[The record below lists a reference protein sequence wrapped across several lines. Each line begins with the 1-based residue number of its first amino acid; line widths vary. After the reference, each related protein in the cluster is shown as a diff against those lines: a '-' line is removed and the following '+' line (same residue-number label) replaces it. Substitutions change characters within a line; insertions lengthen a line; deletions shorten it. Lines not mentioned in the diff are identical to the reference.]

1 MCFAYHNSILAMK
14 MKRTVS
20 FILLLFALV
29 SVTCK
34 PAFGE
39 GVIGSG
45 FPQSSLQIDDILP
58 YTESSDYYVDI
69 NDGIPDFAVWQHT
82 TFPFVLFS
90 ELDNLGRTGPAYA
103 CLGPET
109 LPKDV
114 RKPIGNVNPS
124 GWQSTHYDQ
133 IDGGNLYNRSH
144 LIGYLL
150 CGDNGAPENLITGT
164 RLMNA
169 GTMVMV
175 ESAVEM
181 YIQETGNHVLYRV
194 TPFYHGSD
202 LVPFG
207 VQIEALS
214 METDVDGICC
224 NLFLYNIQPGIEI
237 DYATGESREKGAFFA
252 LDDFSVSKE
261 EEVIRSIPAEESE
274 PEPIPTSMTVTY
286 VLNKNTGKF
295 HNPDCKSVSD
305 MKEKNRMDVGWTR
318 EKVVAE
324 GYQPCS
330 DCHP

>member
-1 MCFAYHNSILAMK
+1 MQYRIIEKAGIMILI
-14 MKRTVS
+14 T
-20 FILLLFALV
+20 LLLFLCSGTASAESAFPFSPLQEQAI
-29 SVTCK
+29 
-34 PAFGE
+34 PA
-39 GVIGSG
+39 
-45 FPQSSLQIDDILP
+45 
-58 YTESSDYYVDI
+58 YTEGSDYYVDI

-90 ELDNLGRTGPAYA
+90 ELDDLGRTGPAYA

-124 GWQSTHYDQ
+124 GWQSTRYDDL

-144 LIGYLL
+144 LIAYQL
-150 CGDNGAPENLITGT
+150 CGDDGSPENLITGT

-169 GTMVMV
+169 GTMTMV

-181 YIQETGNHVLYRV
+181 YIQETGHHVLYRV
-194 TPFYHGSD
+194 TPFYHGKD

-237 DYATGESREKGAFFA
+237 DYSTGESRERGTFFA
-252 LDDFSVSKE
+252 LDDFSIGGE
-261 EEVIRSIPAEESE
+261 EEAIRTVPAEEPE
-274 PEPIPTSMTVTY
+274 PEPIPTAMTVTY

-295 HNPDCKSVSD
+295 HYPDCKSVSD
-305 MKEKNRMDVGWTR
+305 MKAKNRMDVDWSR
-318 EKVVAE
+318 EEVIAK
-324 GYQPCS
+324 GYQPCGN
-330 DCHP
+330 CHP